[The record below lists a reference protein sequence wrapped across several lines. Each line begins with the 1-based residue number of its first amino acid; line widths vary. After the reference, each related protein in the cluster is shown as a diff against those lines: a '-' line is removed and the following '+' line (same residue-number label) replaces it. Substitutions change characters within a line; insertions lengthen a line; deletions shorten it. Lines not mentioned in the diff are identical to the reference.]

1 MRALEDKL
9 IPMEEVASKAASL
22 RLLSKKIVTTNG
34 CFDLLHIGH
43 LNYLREARAMGDCL
57 WVGLNA
63 DSSVRALKGPSR
75 PLQDEATRSIQLA
88 ALEAVDF
95 VTLFFESTPEKFLE
109 KVQPWVHV
117 KGGDYQGRDLPER
130 RIVEQGGGSI
140 RCVAFTEGFSTT
152 SLIERI
158 KRL

>member
-1 MRALEDKL
+1 MRVLEEKHISMKD
-9 IPMEEVASKAASL
+9 AAAKAESL
-22 RLLSKKIVTTNG
+22 RSLSKKIITTNG
-34 CFDLLHIGH
+34 CFDLLHVGH
-43 LNYLREARAMGDCL
+43 LNYLREARAMGDLL

-63 DSSVRALKGPSR
+63 DASVRALKGPTR
-75 PLQDEATRSIQLA
+75 PLQSETTRSLHLA

-95 VTLFFESTPEKFLE
+95 VTLFFETTPEVFLE
-109 KVQPWVHV
+109 KVKPWIHV

-130 RIVEQGGGSI
+130 SVVERGGGSI

-158 KRL
+158 KLL